1 MSAQSSSLRSW
12 GKLKSTMCWS
22 ISAVPV
28 RSSGRQLS
36 RLDLEQ
42 AGGQVLGRHLRQGQE
57 RLGPLYAVDL
67 PDLLEQQP
75 AQVAV
80 VAPPDRGQHVQR
92 AGDDDDLLDFRQPVQ
107 RGHDGTLLRTLHR
120 ADRE

>member
-1 MSAQSSSLRSW
+1 MLIDGPSRIVSMPPISVGHDRTMRCMSAQSSSLRSW

-36 RLDLEQ
+36 RLNLEQ

-80 VAPPDRGQHVQR
+80 
-92 AGDDDDLLDFRQPVQ
+92 
-107 RGHDGTLLRTLHR
+107 
-120 ADRE
+120 